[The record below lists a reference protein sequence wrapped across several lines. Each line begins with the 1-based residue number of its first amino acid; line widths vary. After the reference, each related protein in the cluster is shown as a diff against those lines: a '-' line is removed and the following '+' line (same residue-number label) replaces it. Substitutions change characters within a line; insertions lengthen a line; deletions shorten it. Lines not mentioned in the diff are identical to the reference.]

1 VGFPGFPASEKP
13 GFFIDINIF
22 MLRFKQFL
30 ILEDTTINQ
39 RKYLESVY
47 GKENAEKMIAS
58 IRQRESELGGTKEYL
73 NYADKFPSVKEKKKI
88 ELSRAGL
95 NPDLIADPHVKSQV
109 DSTARSLSGMSNAQ
123 IDTFN
128 TFAVPI
134 YSDTSLDRPIDV
146 KVTKMKQHP
155 SLVAAGLKDDGA
167 EAAATATPVGD
178 RPENQKGTITINQD
192 YWLKDWSHSAYDV
205 YSLPKNGNWFKNIA
219 RGDDFGHEL
228 THTAQP
234 NWDYSTSDRKP
245 LPQTEYNSNKPA
257 SKETL
262 QRRTYTQD
270 AFEPAARMSELKHL
284 YHART
289 GNLLPANMTADD
301 KTNFKSWY
309 DKSNVKDEN
318 FDDTVQ
324 LIDTPEGDE
333 LFRRTAKVNKSKN
346 QNQGMA

>member
-1 VGFPGFPASEKP
+1 MNFLTNYYKNLSEQLQ
-13 GFFIDINIF
+13 DRVNH
-22 MLRFKQFL
+22 LSR
-30 ILEDTTINQ
+30 ILEDTTITQ

-58 IRQRESELGGTKEYL
+58 IRQRENELGGTEEFLK
-73 NYADKFPSVKEKKKI
+73 YADGFPNIKEKKRD
-88 ELSRAGL
+88 ELSKAGL
-95 NPDLIADPHVKSQV
+95 NPDLINDPLVKSQI
-109 DSTARSLSGMSNAQ
+109 DSEARAASGMSDTQ

-134 YSDTSLDRPIDV
+134 YSDKNLDRPIDV
-146 KVTKMKQHP
+146 KVTKMEQHP
-155 SLVAAGLKDDGA
+155 TLVAVGLEGKNA
-167 EAAATATPVGD
+167 EALSTGTPVGNK
-178 RPENQKGTITINQD
+178 PEKEKGTIKLNQNT
-192 YWLKDWSHSAYDV
+192 WLKDWSDSAGDV
-205 YSLPKNGNWFKNIA
+205 YWLPTSNWFKTDA
-219 RGDDFGHEL
+219 RGDIFGHEL

-234 NWDYSTSDRKP
+234 NWDYSTSSRKP
-245 LPQTEYNSNKPA
+245 LPQTEYNSDKPA

-284 YHART
+284 YYART
-289 GNLLPANMTADD
+289 GKLLPANMTDAD

-309 DKSNVKDEN
+309 DTSDVKNQE

-333 LFRRTAKVNKSKN
+333 LFRRTAKINKFEN
-346 QNQGMA
+346 QNQRMA